1 MVFTLSLAQRSPFT
15 ATRWRCLLRRGLGLL
30 ALACCSCVVHAQQL
44 PYVGAMRIAEV
55 APHFAQPPDDARI
68 LMRWWWFG
76 PAVVKPELQ
85 REILAMK
92 AAGIG
97 GFEIQPVYPQ
107 ALDNASTGFRN
118 LPYLSDGFLNAL
130 SFVNKTARQNGMRV
144 DLTLA
149 SGWPYGGPSVPIDQA
164 AGRLR
169 VVVVEIP
176 RSAASIAVPSLENG
190 EALLAVFAGPG
201 TARDYAASGLHQIP
215 FTPRHGRL
223 SVAPAPGARVAVFYI
238 ASQTGQQVKR
248 AAVGASGFVVDHYSH
263 AAVASYLHHVGDP
276 LLTAFGSQPP
286 FAVFSDSLEVFGT
299 DWTTNFLAKFQRR
312 RGYNLLPYLPELASG
327 TGEQAAELRHDWGL
341 TLTELANENY
351 LTQVNGWA
359 KDHGTLFRSQNYGY
373 PPVSLSSNRL
383 VALPEGE
390 GSLWN
395 RFSYARWATSAGH
408 LYGRPVIS
416 GEVWTWLHS
425 PAFRATPL
433 DMKAEADRFFL
444 EGVNQ
449 IVGHGWPYSPP
460 GVAEPGW
467 QFYAAAALNDHNPW
481 WIVMPDVTAYLQRLS
496 YLLRQGEPANDVAV
510 LLPEDD
516 AYAEFAPGRA
526 SLSDLMPQFVTPEL
540 TQQIEAAGHNF
551 DYVDAEAIARVGIHY
566 PVLVLPHVQRLA
578 PATLASLITYV
589 QQGGKIIAVGSTPT
603 KAPGF
608 QNAAATA
615 AQVQQL
621 AQRLFA
627 LPGMQTV
634 QSDSSLG
641 AALGRVIAPDVQI
654 STDPAEIGLLHRK
667 LSDAD
672 IYFLVNTSNHPIQTT
687 AHFRHPRSAISS
699 WSPFSGA
706 IQSLPSGDVTLDLAP
721 YESRVIVASDHP
733 LGTRSAAP
741 GNGLSGNA
749 TLLKTLD
756 HGWSIEF
763 AGTKGGAQALDGLS
777 SWSDLTGRHFFS
789 GVAIYRRQLNIRA
802 VELSAGRVLLDF
814 GQSSPADVDPEIRN
828 GTRAMLSAPVRDA
841 AVVLVNGKRAGSLWH
856 PPYRLDITSELHAGN
871 NQLEVRVANTAINRL
886 AGQAP
891 ADFHLVW
898 MRYGRRA
905 VNQDTKDLHPL
916 PSGLFGPI
924 QLLEVKPAQ

>member
-1 MVFTLSLAQRSPFT
+1 MDMALVVNPAQRSASAT
-15 ATRWRCLLRRGLGLL
+15 ARRRSSACGALFVLLLV
-30 ALACCSCVVHAQQL
+30 CCTFMIHAQNF
-44 PYVGAMRIAEV
+44 PYVGAMRIEDV

-68 LMRWWWFG
+68 MMRWWWFG
-76 PAVVKPELQ
+76 PAVIKPELQ

-107 ALDNASTGFRN
+107 AVDDASTGFRN
-118 LPYLSDGFLNAL
+118 LPYLSTDFLDAL
-130 SFVNKTARQNGMRV
+130 SFVNETAHENGMRV

-169 VVVVEIP
+169 VVAVDVP
-176 RSAASIAVPSLENG
+176 QNVGSIAVPSLENG
-190 EALLAVFAGPG
+190 EALLAVFIGEG
-201 TARDYAASGLHQIP
+201 TAESYAASSLHPISFQAQ
-215 FTPRHGRL
+215 HGRL
-223 SVAPAPGARVAVFYI
+223 SVPPAPTARVVVFYI
-238 ASQTGQQVKR
+238 ASRTGQQVKR
-248 AAVGASGFVVDHYSH
+248 AAVGANGFVVDHYSH
-263 AAVASYLHHVGDP
+263 AAVASYLQHVGSR

-286 FAVFSDSLEVFGT
+286 FAVFSDSLEVFAT
-299 DWTTNFLAKFQRR
+299 DWTTNFLAEFERR
-312 RGYNLLPYLPELASG
+312 RGYSLLPYLPELVNG
-327 TGEQAAELRHDWGL
+327 QGEQAAELRHDWGL

-351 LTQVNGWA
+351 LTQVNDWA
-359 KDHGTLFRSQNYGY
+359 KQHGALFRSQNYGY

-395 RFSYARWATSAGH
+395 RFSFARWATSAGH

-460 GVAEPGW
+460 GIPEPGW
-467 QFYAAAALNDHNPW
+467 QFYAAGALNDHNPW

-496 YLLRQGEPANDVAV
+496 YLLRQGKPANDIAV

-516 AYAEFAPGRA
+516 AYAEFTPGRA

-551 DYVDAEAIARVGIHY
+551 DYVDAEAIARVGVHY

-578 PATLASLITYV
+578 PGTLSALIQYV
-589 QQGGKIIAVGSTPT
+589 QHGGKVIAVGSTPS

-608 QNAAATA
+608 QNAAATT
-615 AQVQQL
+615 AQVEEL
-621 AQRLFA
+621 ARRLFA
-627 LPGMQTV
+627 LPGTQTI
-634 QSDSSLG
+634 DNDGALG
-641 AALGRVIAPDVQI
+641 AALGRVIAPDVQV
-654 STDPAEIGLLHRK
+654 SSDAGEIGLLHRK
-667 LSDAD
+667 LSNAD
-672 IYFLVNTSNHPIQTT
+672 IYFLVNTSNHPVHAT
-687 AHFRHPRSAISS
+687 ARLRNPRAAISS
-699 WSPFSGA
+699 WSPFSGK
-706 IQSLPSGDVTLDLAP
+706 IHSLPSGDVALDLSP

-733 LGTRSAAP
+733 LGTPQAAF
-741 GNGLSGNA
+741 GKATVLA
-749 TLLKTLD
+749 TLD
-756 HGWSIEF
+756 RGWSIDF
-763 AGTKGGAQALDGLS
+763 AGTKGGAQAMEGLS
-777 SWSDLTGRHFFS
+777 SWSDLPARRFFS
-789 GVAIYRRQLNIRA
+789 GVATYRTKVQVQA
-802 VELSAGRVLLDF
+802 SALSPGHVLLDF
-814 GQSSPADVDPEIRN
+814 GHSAPADVDPDVRN
-828 GTRAMLSAPVRDA
+828 GTRAMLAAPVRDA
-841 AVVLVNGKRAGSLWH
+841 AVVLVNGKRAGSLWC
-856 PPYRLDITSELHAGN
+856 PPYRMDITAELHAGEN
-871 NQLEVRVANTAINRL
+871 EIEVQVANTAINLL
-886 AGQAP
+886 AGMAP

-905 VNQDTKDLHPL
+905 VNQDTQDLHPL
-916 PSGLFGPI
+916 PSGLLGPI
-924 QLLEVKPAQ
+924 QLLEVKSAR

>member
-1 MVFTLSLAQRSPFT
+1 MVMAFVVNPALRS
-15 ATRWRCLLRRGLGLL
+15 ASVVACGWRSVRGKRSALLLVCC
-30 ALACCSCVVHAQQL
+30 ACMVHAQNI
-44 PYVGAMRIAEV
+44 PCVGAMRIEEV

-76 PAVVKPELQ
+76 PAVIKPELQ

-107 ALDNASTGFRN
+107 ALDDASTGFRN
-118 LPYLSDGFLNAL
+118 LPYLSTDFLDAL
-130 SFVNKTARQNGMRV
+130 SFVNKTAHENGMRV

-169 VVVVEIP
+169 VVALDVPPSV
-176 RSAASIAVPSLENG
+176 ASLAVPSLESG
-190 EALLAVFAGPG
+190 ETLLAVFSGDG
-201 TARDYAASGLHQIP
+201 TAKNYAASSLHSIRFQE
-215 FTPRHGRL
+215 HDGCL
-223 SVAPAPGARVAVFYI
+223 SVPPAPTTRVVVFYI
-238 ASQTGQQVKR
+238 ASRTGQQVKR
-248 AAVGASGFVVDHYSH
+248 AAVGANGLVIDHYSH
-263 AAVASYLHHVGDP
+263 VAVESYLQHVGSR

-299 DWTTNFLAKFQRR
+299 DWTTNFLAEFERR
-312 RGYNLLPYLPELASG
+312 RGYSLLPYLPELVNG
-327 TGEQAAELRHDWGL
+327 KGEQAAELRHDWGL
-341 TLTELANENY
+341 TLTELANDNY
-351 LTQVNGWA
+351 LAQINDWA
-359 KDHGTLFRSQNYGY
+359 KKHGAQFRSQNYGE

-390 GSLWN
+390 GSLWD

-460 GVAEPGW
+460 GLPEPGW
-467 QFYAAAALNDHNPW
+467 QFYAAGALNDHNPW

-496 YLLRQGEPANDVAV
+496 YLLRQGKPANDIAV

-516 AYAEFAPGRA
+516 AYAEFIPGRA

-551 DYVDAEAIARVGIHY
+551 DYVDAEAIARVGVHY

-578 PATLASLITYV
+578 PATLVSLIQYV
-589 QQGGKIIAVGSTPT
+589 QHGGKVIAVGSTPS

-608 QNAAATA
+608 QNAAATTA
-615 AQVQQL
+615 RVKEL
-621 AQRLFA
+621 ARRLFA
-627 LPGMQTV
+627 QPGTQTID
-634 QSDSSLG
+634 SDTVLG
-641 AALGRVIAPDVQI
+641 VALGRVIAPDVQV
-654 STDPAEIGLLHRK
+654 STDAGEIGLLHRK

-672 IYFLVNTSNHPIQTT
+672 IYFLVNTSNHPVHAT
-687 AHFRHPRSAISS
+687 ARLRNPRAAISS
-699 WSPFSGA
+699 WSPFSGV
-706 IQSLPSGDVTLDLAP
+706 IHSLPSGDVALDLAP

-733 LGTRSAAP
+733 LGAPESAF
-741 GNGLSGNA
+741 GKA
-749 TLLKTLD
+749 TVLARLD
-756 HGWSIEF
+756 RGWSIQF
-763 AGTKGGAQALDGLS
+763 AGTNGGAQAIEGLS
-777 SWSDLTGRHFFS
+777 SWSGLPGRRFFS
-789 GVAIYRRQLNIRA
+789 GVATYRTQVKVQA
-802 VELSAGRVLLDF
+802 PALSQGHVLLDF
-814 GQSSPADVDPEIRN
+814 GHSSPADVDPDVKN
-828 GTRAMLSAPVRDA
+828 GTRAMLEAPVRDA
-841 AVVLVNGKRAGSLWH
+841 AVVLVNGKRAGSLWC
-856 PPYRLDITSELHAGN
+856 PPYRMDITEELHAGEN
-871 NQLEVRVANTAINRL
+871 EIEVQVANTAINSL
-886 AGQAP
+886 AGMAP

-905 VNQDTKDLHPL
+905 VNQDTRDLHPL
-916 PSGLFGPI
+916 PSGLLGPI
-924 QLLEVKPAQ
+924 QLLEVKSAP